1 MSPVVQQ
8 LLTLAAVVLGAGST
22 FSATVLIERTKWRRN
37 LDTRWDDKRLAAYI
51 DHASG
56 MKKALIVCMRLAER
70 HGYSA
75 EWPPINRDAAIAELA
90 ATDAERITNWEALF
104 LLGSP
109 KAVVAAQRWNE
120 AIWGFRHLALSEH
133 PDHGEYVQL
142 FETMGRLRNEFY
154 DCARADLGVISG
166 ALTPEIGAWLREPP
180 GRDSSAVRGSQ
191 GSGAAV
197 PDELGRAAG
206 GNDS

>member
-1 MSPVVQQ
+1 M
-8 LLTLAAVVLGAGST
+8 AAQ
-22 FSATVLIERTKWRRN
+22 

-51 DHASG
+51 NYSNG
-56 MKKALIVCMRLAER
+56 LKKALIVCMRLAET

-75 EWPPINRDAAIAELA
+75 EWPPIDRDAAIAELA

-109 KAVVAAQRWNE
+109 EAIVAAQRWNE

-133 PDHGEYVQL
+133 PAHEDYVRA
-142 FETMGRLRNEFY
+142 FDTMGRLRNEFY

-166 ALTPEIGAWLREPP
+166 ALTPQIGAWLREPP
-180 GRDSSAVRGSQ
+180 PESGSSIGGSQ
-191 GSGAAV
+191 GTSE
-197 PDELGRAAG
+197 PGR
-206 GNDS
+206 